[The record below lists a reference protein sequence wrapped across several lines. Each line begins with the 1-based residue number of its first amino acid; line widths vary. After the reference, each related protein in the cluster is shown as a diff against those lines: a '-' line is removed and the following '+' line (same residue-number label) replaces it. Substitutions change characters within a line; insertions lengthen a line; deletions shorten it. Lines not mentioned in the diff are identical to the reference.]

1 MTCTHQWHDATTRDG
16 PEWVCA
22 KCKVT
27 YSETKKTPPAKREWV
42 GLTDGEVENF
52 HNWKD
57 CTWATNDLV
66 RHVEKTLREKNT

>member
-1 MTCTHQWHDATTRDG
+1 MSCTHQWHDATTAAG

-22 KCKVT
+22 HCKVK
-27 YSETKKTPPAKREWV
+27 YSDIKKFLTKRGWV

-57 CTWATNDLV
+57 CTWSTNELV